1 MCVCCSLFFAV
12 LVRSSTYEIRV
23 GSKMTQ
29 HMDFNFHFLNGTVV
43 VYDRTTETNRTETGI
58 GSVDFTETTDPA
70 ETSRN
75 NRTYRNLPKQ
85 PILAEPTEPCRNDRY
100 LPNLTP

>member
-1 MCVCCSLFFAV
+1 MCELEAVSVCCSLFFAV

-43 VYDRTTETNRTETGI
+43 VYDRTTETNRIETGI
-58 GSVDFTETTDPA
+58 GSVWFGSVDFTEST
-70 ETSRN
+70 
-75 NRTYRNLPKQ
+75 
-85 PILAEPTEPCRNDRY
+85 EPTEPAETYRN
-100 LPNLTP
+100 

>member
-1 MCVCCSLFFAV
+1 MCELEAVSVCCSLFFAV

-58 GSVDFTETTDPA
+58 GLVRLGSVDLTEPTKLPDPA
-70 ETSRN
+70 ET
-75 NRTYRNLPKQ
+75 YRN
-85 PILAEPTEPCRNDRY
+85 
-100 LPNLTP
+100 